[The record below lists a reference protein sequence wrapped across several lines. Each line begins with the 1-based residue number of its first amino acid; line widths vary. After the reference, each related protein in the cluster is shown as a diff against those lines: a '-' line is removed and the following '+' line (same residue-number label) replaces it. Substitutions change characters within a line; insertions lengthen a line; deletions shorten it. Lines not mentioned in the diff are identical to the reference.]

1 MVRLATVRPCKG
13 SSGTEVLPE
22 SKLDLS
28 MDASATALREA
39 GMEVT
44 DARVLLIVRESPQ
57 VTLYPSGRMLV
68 HTDDLDLARD
78 RALRVLTLVVD
89 GRGTGPARHTD

>member
-1 MVRLATVRPCKG
+1 MNLAVVRPCKG

-22 SKLDLS
+22 ERLDLTLEV
-28 MDASATALREA
+28 SARRLESA

-44 DARVLLIVRESPQ
+44 DARVLLIIDGEPR

-68 HTDDLDLARD
+68 HTDDLQSARERAQRVLDLAIGD
-78 RALRVLTLVVD
+78 
-89 GRGTGPARHTD
+89 

>member
-1 MVRLATVRPCKG
+1 VVRLAAVRPCKG

-22 SKLDLS
+22 DKLALPIGT
-28 MDASATALREA
+28 SAEQLRMA

-44 DARVLLIVRESPQ
+44 DARALLIIRDPPQ

-68 HTDDLDLARD
+68 HTDDLDLAKE
-78 RALRVLTLVVD
+78 RALLVLSLLGLD
-89 GRGTGPARHTD
+89 

>member
-1 MVRLATVRPCKG
+1 VVRLATVQPCKG

-22 SKLDLS
+22 GKLDLS
-28 MDASATALREA
+28 MGASARRLREA

-44 DARVLLIVRESPQ
+44 NARVLLIVRGSPQ

-68 HTDDLDLARD
+68 HTDDLERARA
-78 RALRVLTLVVD
+78 RALQVLALVAD
-89 GRGTGPARHTD
+89 EG

>member
-1 MVRLATVRPCKG
+1 MVRLAAVRPCKG

-22 SKLDLS
+22 GKLDLS
-28 MDASATALREA
+28 MGPSAKLLEKA
-39 GMEVT
+39 GMDVT
-44 DARVLLIVRESPQ
+44 DAGVLVIVRGSPQ

-78 RALRVLTLVVD
+78 RALQVLTLVVGD
-89 GRGTGPARHTD
+89 RGTGPARHTD